1 MQIDPPPHLHDH
13 RRIVVHGVTGTGKST
28 LAARLATLTG
38 IPHVPVDDLMWQP
51 GWVQREPHEQ
61 VETLRPV
68 VARPEWILDAVWS
81 APRDLVL
88 GRTQLVIALDL
99 PRHVSLSRLVRRTG
113 SRLLTREPIC
123 GENTE
128 SWRQTFSRDSIIAWH
143 FRSFAGKR
151 ETIAAWASDA
161 GGPPVVRL
169 TSRAQVD
176 AWLRTLELAHS

>member
-51 GWVQREPHEQ
+51 GWVPREPHEQ
-61 VETLRPV
+61 VEALRPV

-88 GRTQLVIALDL
+88 GRTQLG
-99 PRHVSLSRLVRRTG
+99 RVSH
-113 SRLLTREPIC
+113 IC
-123 GENTE
+123 G
-128 SWRQTFSRDSIIAWH
+128 
-143 FRSFAGKR
+143 
-151 ETIAAWASDA
+151 
-161 GGPPVVRL
+161 RL
-169 TSRAQVD
+169 RCSLIR
-176 AWLRTLELAHS
+176 

>member
-1 MQIDPPPHLHDH
+1 
-13 RRIVVHGVTGTGKST
+13 
-28 LAARLATLTG
+28 
-38 IPHVPVDDLMWQP
+38 MWQP

-61 VETLRPV
+61 VEALRPV

-81 APRDLVL
+81 AHPAIWSWAARSESSPSTCRGTSACRGWCAVPPRGCSPASRSAV
-88 GRTQLVIALDL
+88 RT
-99 PRHVSLSRLVRRTG
+99 PSH
-113 SRLLTREPIC
+113 
-123 GENTE
+123 
-128 SWRQTFSRDSIIAWH
+128 WRQTFSRDSIIAWH